1 MSASKDSNRL
11 VCNFRMIECLKSTV
25 MDVLYGANMIS
36 VWSGPPKRCGE
47 KKTLGSILLN
57 TEDIL
62 WMINIE

>member
-1 MSASKDSNRL
+1 M
-11 VCNFRMIECLKSTV
+11 
-25 MDVLYGANMIS
+25 YGANMIS
-36 VWSGPPKRCGE
+36 VWSKWATKKVPGK

>member
-25 MDVLYGANMIS
+25 MDVWCQHDFCLEWATKKVRG
-36 VWSGPPKRCGE
+36 

>member
-25 MDVLYGANMIS
+25 MDVWCQHDFCLEQVGHQKGAR
-36 VWSGPPKRCGE
+36 K